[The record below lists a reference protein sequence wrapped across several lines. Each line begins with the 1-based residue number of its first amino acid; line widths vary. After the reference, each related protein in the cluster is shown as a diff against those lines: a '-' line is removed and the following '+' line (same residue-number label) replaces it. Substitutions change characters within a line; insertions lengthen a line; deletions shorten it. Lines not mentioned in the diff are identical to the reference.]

1 MKMLNQEYRDYL
13 KYSKDVPSLFDLL
26 KSYKVFAEEQDI
38 NIDKLKKIE
47 KYMDVKKVEQAYNTY
62 IKKLDELRKVKK
74 ELQNDRKY
82 LKKIKKELVNNL
94 EERKLDKT
102 RLK

>member
-26 KSYKVFAEEQDI
+26 KSYKVFAEEQNI

-62 IKKLDELRKVKK
+62 IKKIDELRKVKK

-82 LKKIKKELVNNL
+82 LKKNKKELVNNL